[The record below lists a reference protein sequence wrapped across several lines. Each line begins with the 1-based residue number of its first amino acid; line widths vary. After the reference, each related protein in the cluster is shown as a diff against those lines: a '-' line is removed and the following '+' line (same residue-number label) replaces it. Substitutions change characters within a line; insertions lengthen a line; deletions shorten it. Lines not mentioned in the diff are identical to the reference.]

1 MIGYNHFL
9 SFKGRR
15 PDCEKP
21 VFLYRN
27 LNGDEKHLYS
37 LKQGGLVVGHTN
49 RMVLTDVAFR
59 VSKAG
64 QARVRRT
71 KTKNVH
77 AYIVGKIAKKGAMGS
92 DGLDAHRWPVKVEY
106 NPYRDR
112 GFMWREYPDKPLE
125 EALAIVASTKGVF
138 AAYVD

>member
-9 SFKGRR
+9 PFKGRKPNLAR
-15 PDCEKP
+15 P
-21 VFLYRN
+21 VYLYRN

-37 LKQGGLVVGHTN
+37 VKQDGLVVGHTN
-49 RMVLTDVAFR
+49 RMILTDVAFL

-64 QARVRRT
+64 QARVRQT
-71 KTKNVH
+71 KRKNVH
-77 AYIVGKIAKKGAMGS
+77 AYIRGKIAKKGAMGS
-92 DGLDAHRWPVKVEY
+92 DGRDAHRWPVKVEY

-112 GFMWREYPDKPLE
+112 EFMSDEFNPRLLR